1 PDHDTIADFRQ
12 RFLPQLAKFFVQILE
27 IAHETGV
34 LKLGSVSLDGIRV
47 KANASKHSALSYEY
61 ASRLEKQLMAEIA
74 ELFKKAESADQA
86 AIPDGMNIPE
96 ELARREERLKAI
108 VEAKAEIDRR
118 AKERHATEQ
127 EAYERKMTERS
138 KKDKPKGSPPRPP
151 EAGPAG
157 KDQVNL
163 TDGDSRIMPGG
174 GGFELVRKMQ
184 ALDLKPDI
192 IFVTAF
198 SQYAIEAIRASAFDY
213 ILKPID
219 EAQLRKAVNRL
230 RCQRKQMGGRGI
242 GQLVEELRKP
252 ARLRVNVR
260 SGFLMLE
267 PAEILY
273 LEADGSY
280 TDIYMCNGRHELTST
295 NLSQILD
302 QLPARDFLRISRSL
316 CINLAYLTRI
326 DRNKHCCILQEGEKK
341 YELHVSRRY
350 FSRIDEATQ

>member
-1 PDHDTIADFRQ
+1 MPLTTLLIDDEPDARALLRMMLHGMNEVHIAGEAGD
-12 RFLPQLAKFFVQILE
+12 V
-27 IAHETGV
+27 
-34 LKLGSVSLDGIRV
+34 
-47 KANASKHSALSYEY
+47 NSALEMIE
-61 ASRLEKQLMAEIA
+61 EKLPDL
-74 ELFKKAESADQA
+74 LFLDIE
-86 AIPDGMNIPE
+86 
-96 ELARREERLKAI
+96 
-108 VEAKAEIDRR
+108 
-118 AKERHATEQ
+118 
-127 EAYERKMTERS
+127 
-138 KKDKPKGSPPRPP
+138 
-151 EAGPAG
+151 
-157 KDQVNL
+157 
-163 TDGDSRIMPGG
+163 MPGG